1 MPKDVLNSWRITY
14 NNKTST
20 LEELLRKDE
29 LATNQKNLVFTTE
42 EYKVKTGITLKFISE
57 TFSLFESS

>member
-14 NNKTST
+14 NKTST